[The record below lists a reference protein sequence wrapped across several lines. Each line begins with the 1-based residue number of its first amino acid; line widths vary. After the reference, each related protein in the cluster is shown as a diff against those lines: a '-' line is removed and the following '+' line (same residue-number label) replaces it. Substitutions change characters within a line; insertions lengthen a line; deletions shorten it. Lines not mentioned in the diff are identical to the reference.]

1 MGTTSHSI
9 EVNAPVQLVYYQW
22 IQFEEFPY
30 FMEAVEEIRRE
41 SQTRLFWRTRIGGIE
56 KTWEAEITAQIPGE
70 RIAWKSVD
78 GTENA
83 GVITFEELA
92 PDRTKINVVIDYEPE
107 GILEKA
113 GDILGIPSAG
123 VDGDLLRFR
132 DFIEEK
138 RKVSAV
144 HDEGLEIDNPTQFYR
159 DAAVPMRPRHED
171 IAARA
176 YELFLKRGSIPGHET
191 ADWLQAERELI
202 EQRDSDNRR

>member
-22 IQFEEFPY
+22 IPFEEFPY
-30 FMEAVEEIRRE
+30 FMEAVEEVRRE
-41 SQTRLFWRTRIGGIE
+41 SETRLFWRTRIGGIE
-56 KTWEAEITAQIPGE
+56 KTWEAEITAQVPGE
-70 RIAWKSVD
+70 KIAWKSLD

-83 GVITFEELA
+83 GVITFEKLA
-92 PDRTKINVVIDYEPE
+92 QDRTKINVVIDYEPE

-132 DFIEEK
+132 DFIQEK
-138 RKVSAV
+138 REESAV
-144 HDEGLEIDNPTQFYR
+144 YDKGLEVDNVAQFYR
-159 DAAVPMRPRHED
+159 DAPVPMRPRHDE

-176 YELFLKRGSIPGHET
+176 YELFLKRGSIPGHSSQIGCR
-191 ADWLQAERELI
+191 LKG
-202 EQRDSDNRR
+202 N